1 MGLFSSRKKNKNA
14 TTAPMT
20 ETKSQE
26 LPEEEQPTKFD
37 AINEQAQVIEREIDS
52 SSVTPS
58 NTSIEEVSHE
68 VISRS
73 KEVLDSN
80 EQTTGAEEDEEVVTA
95 HYVLFSQKPP
105 VTHSIGQTK
114 ILAII
119 NQKGGVGKS
128 TTAVNL
134 AAALGA
140 LNKEVLL
147 VDLDPQGNAT
157 TGVGMER
164 GDIKNSIY
172 EVLIKKCEIE
182 NSIIKTK
189 SKNLWL
195 IPAYLNLA
203 GVDMEL
209 VELEREYREKNEPFS
224 RVNRLKEEIS
234 KIKDNYDFII
244 IDCPPSLGILTT
256 NALAASDSVL
266 IPVQCEYFALEG
278 IMQLINTIML
288 AQKKVNPN
296 LDIEGVL
303 LTMLTANTN
312 LGLEVIESIR
322 SFFKERVYDTII
334 PRLIRLAEA
343 PSHGKPI
350 LEYEPR
356 SRGTLAYLN
365 LAKEVIERNGTKE
378 ESTR

>member
-1 MGLFSSRKKNKNA
+1 MGKIIA
-14 TTAPMT
+14 
-20 ETKSQE
+20 
-26 LPEEEQPTKFD
+26 
-37 AINEQAQVIEREIDS
+37 
-52 SSVTPS
+52 
-58 NTSIEEVSHE
+58 
-68 VISRS
+68 
-73 KEVLDSN
+73 
-80 EQTTGAEEDEEVVTA
+80 VV
-95 HYVLFSQKPP
+95 
-105 VTHSIGQTK
+105 
-114 ILAII
+114 
-119 NQKGGVGKS
+119 NQKGGVGK
-128 TTAVNL
+128 TTTSINL
-134 AAALGA
+134 SASLGI
-140 LNKEVLL
+140 LKKKVLL

-157 TGVGMER
+157 TGVGLER

-172 EVLIKKCEIE
+172 EVLIKKVQIE
-182 NSIIKTK
+182 ETIVKTK
-189 SKNLWL
+189 SKNLSL

-209 VELEREYREKNEPFS
+209 VELEKEYKLNNQPFN
-224 RVNRLKEEIS
+224 RITRLKEELL
-234 KIKDNYDFII
+234 KVKDNYDFII

-312 LGLEVIESIR
+312 LGLEVTESIR
-322 SFFKERVYDTII
+322 NFFKERVYETII